1 MNKEDFKY
9 INSCLVSFSKGIRHT
24 FKVSGESANYL
35 SGKYMLTGDI
45 YVHIFKDYIT
55 VTTFEKGTEVVRVD
69 EEDRKFIYLLMDEV

>member
-1 MNKEDFKY
+1 MNRSDFKY

-24 FKVSGESANYL
+24 FKVNGESANYI

-69 EEDRKFIYLLMDEV
+69 EEDRKFLRCLKEV

>member
-24 FKVSGESANYL
+24 FKVNGESAGYL
-35 SGKYMLTGDI
+35 KGKYMLTGDI

-55 VTTFEKGTEVVRVD
+55 VTTFEKGTTAVRVD
-69 EEDRKFIYLLMDEV
+69 EEDRKFLRCLKEV